1 MFKKKSSYEEASI
14 LSYTQFKE
22 VLFFISSV
30 AESENNKEN
39 RLSFLQFIIDTL
51 KADVRSICN
60 LNFLR

>member
-22 VLFFISSV
+22 VLFFISSD
-30 AESENNKEN
+30 AESE
-39 RLSFLQFIIDTL
+39 IDTL